1 MDYNQGL
8 LTPVPDL
15 AFFFF
20 FSFGHAARL
29 VRSQFPDQGSNP
41 GPPAMEACCPNHWTT
56 REFPEPELEDA
67 ILDIKP
73 MHGGKR
79 LLDLAS
85 GECILPTGAL

>member
-1 MDYNQGL
+1 
-8 LTPVPDL
+8 
-15 AFFFF
+15 
-20 FSFGHAARL
+20 
-29 VRSQFPDQGSNP
+29 
-41 GPPAMEACCPNHWTT
+41 MEACCPNHWTT